1 MKRFQDFGISACVV
15 LVVFLSSNSFTCAN
29 PVDKTDIEIEHV
41 INSDNDIGEAADKR
55 GSFSRILRS
64 GSKEEDAYNRILRGA
79 SFSRILRSPTSS
91 FSRILRSRPG
101 SFSRILRGLEN
112 GGTSSFSRI
121 LRGPKSFSRIV
132 RAKPS
137 QFSRILRDPQ
147 DLLMD
152 ETSAPRPNRAYTRI
166 LRSDPKVE
174 TIAFDDDEDDID
186 KRGSSG
192 FSRILRDS
200 FSRIL

>member
-1 MKRFQDFGISACVV
+1 
-15 LVVFLSSNSFTCAN
+15 
-29 PVDKTDIEIEHV
+29 
-41 INSDNDIGEAADKR
+41 
-55 GSFSRILRS
+55 
-64 GSKEEDAYNRILRGA
+64 
-79 SFSRILRSPTSS
+79 
-91 FSRILRSRPG
+91 
-101 SFSRILRGLEN
+101 
-112 GGTSSFSRI
+112 
-121 LRGPKSFSRIV
+121 
-132 RAKPS
+132 
-137 QFSRILRDPQ
+137 
-147 DLLMD
+147 MD